1 MDINGILGKDIG
13 RHLGLESAKLYKGRR
28 SLQLIFSSDRLLTS
42 SQVSRV
48 KSKLSEAVRSCTDE
62 NLNLDLTVRFPLARR
77 QLSDD
82 PEAAKVIMETW
93 CDLLPM
99 LSPIIRRSKLIES
112 DGTLTLYVPAAAAEI
127 ITGTENEKV
136 IRAVLRDSFG
146 IEDELFI
153 CSDSAISMPS
163 SKRPKLGGVQ
173 AQRKNKAPVKTG
185 EKEVIF
191 GRAIKSRPISMYD
204 VREDSGRITVKG
216 SIFSMEEKSRKN
228 GGCILL
234 LSVTDKTNTLPVKLF
249 LGEEDDKIIADK
261 LKECKKRGDE
271 LIIRGDYRQDGFTG
285 EMVLMPCTVSPA

>member
-1 MDINGILGKDIG
+1 
-13 RHLGLESAKLYKGRR
+13 
-28 SLQLIFSSDRLLTS
+28 
-42 SQVSRV
+42 
-48 KSKLSEAVRSCTDE
+48 
-62 NLNLDLTVRFPLARR
+62 
-77 QLSDD
+77 
-82 PEAAKVIMETW
+82 METW

-127 ITGTENEKV
+127 ITGTENERV

-204 VREDSGRITVKG
+204 VREIQDALPLREAY
-216 SIFSMEEKSRKN
+216 FQWRKN
-228 GGCILL
+228 PE
-234 LSVTDKTNTLPVKLF
+234 KT
-249 LGEEDDKIIADK
+249 ADVFS
-261 LKECKKRGDE
+261 C
-271 LIIRGDYRQDGFTG
+271 
-285 EMVLMPCTVSPA
+285 